1 MLTLDQIRAFV
12 AVAEELHFGR
22 AAERL
27 RMTQPPLSRHIQKLE
42 RAIGVTL
49 LERDNRRV
57 ILTEAGRG
65 FLEDARH
72 MLTLVD
78 TAGDRARRIAGGASG
93 TLRLGFTAVSAISVL
108 GPLLRLLAER
118 LPEVDVILHE
128 QVTARQMDGILRGEL
143 DLGLAR
149 PPFDLPRPSS
159 SVRPSRPSMDPSH
172 PASGPGSAR
181 PSMDPSHPSSGVGP
195 FHPPV
200 EPSRPSSGVGPF
212 RPPVDPSHPAF
223 GLDSALPSMDPSHPA
238 SGVGSARPP
247 VDPSHPTPD
256 LGSTRPPVDPSH
268 PTPGLGSACPP
279 LDLPHPTSRLDLAQ
293 PPSDPA
299 RPSPA
304 PTVADSSSP
313 LDLARPPIN
322 PVRPL
327 SDLASARP
335 PADVNRAR
343 STYDLAGIDS
353 RVIFREP
360 LCAAVPTGHA
370 LAALDRP
377 LAPEDFAGLPMVSY
391 HPVQSRYFHELTVRF
406 LSTVRPRDEQQVHQ
420 ILTAVLLVAAGR
432 GVALVP
438 ASARS
443 LGIEGVVFR
452 DLVHGG
458 GSPTSASRSGNPITG
473 DEGDELTV
481 ENDSGGHPV
490 ELHAI
495 WNRGSANPALWRVLE
510 LLEDVE
516 GQD

>member
-72 MLTLVD
+72 MLTLVE

-93 TLRLGFTAVSAISVL
+93 TLRLGFTAVSAISML
-108 GPLLRLLAER
+108 GRLLRLLAER

-128 QVTARQMDGILRGEL
+128 QVTATQMDGILRGEL

-149 PPFDLPRPSS
+149 PPFDLPRPT
-159 SVRPSRPSMDPSH
+159 SRS
-172 PASGPGSAR
+172 
-181 PSMDPSHPSSGVGP
+181 
-195 FHPPV
+195 
-200 EPSRPSSGVGPF
+200 
-212 RPPVDPSHPAF
+212 
-223 GLDSALPSMDPSHPA
+223 
-238 SGVGSARPP
+238 GSARPP
-247 VDPSHPTPD
+247 F
-256 LGSTRPPVDPSH
+256 
-268 PTPGLGSACPP
+268 GLSRIA
-279 LDLPHPTSRLDLAQ
+279 SRLDLAQ
-293 PPSDPA
+293 PPVDPA
-299 RPSPA
+299 RPSSG
-304 PTVADSSSP
+304 PTGAGSSSP

-322 PVRPL
+322 PVRSL
-327 SDLASARP
+327 SDPAAARP
-335 PADVNRAR
+335 PADMNLAR
-343 STYDLAGIDS
+343 PTYGLTGIDS

-360 LCAAVPTGHA
+360 LCAAVPAGHA

-391 HPVQSRYFHELTVRF
+391 HPVRSRYFHELTVRF
-406 LSTVRPRDEQQVHQ
+406 LSAVQPRAEQQVHQ

-458 GSPTSASRSGNPITG
+458 GSPGAGSRCGNPMTG
-473 DEGDELTV
+473 DEGDKLAT
-481 ENDSGGHPV
+481 ENDSGRHPV

-495 WNRGSANPALWRVLE
+495 WNPGSANPALWRVLD
-510 LLEDVE
+510 LLPGVE

>member
-72 MLTLVD
+72 MLTLVE

-93 TLRLGFTAVSAISVL
+93 TLRLGFTAVSAISML
-108 GPLLRLLAER
+108 GRLLRLLAER

-128 QVTARQMDGILRGEL
+128 QVTATQMDGILRGEL

-149 PPFDLPRPSS
+149 PPFDLPRPTSS
-159 SVRPSRPSMDPSH
+159 
-172 PASGPGSAR
+172 
-181 PSMDPSHPSSGVGP
+181 
-195 FHPPV
+195 
-200 EPSRPSSGVGPF
+200 
-212 RPPVDPSHPAF
+212 
-223 GLDSALPSMDPSHPA
+223 
-238 SGVGSARPP
+238 GSARPP
-247 VDPSHPTPD
+247 FD
-256 LGSTRPPVDPSH
+256 LSRPASRLDLPQPPVDPASPASH
-268 PTPGLGSACPP
+268 
-279 LDLPHPTSRLDLAQ
+279 LDLAHPPADPASPASRLDLAH
-293 PPSDPA
+293 PPADPA
-299 RPSPA
+299 RPSSG
-304 PTVADSSSP
+304 PTVAGSPSP

-322 PVRPL
+322 PVRSL
-327 SDLASARP
+327 SDPAAARP
-335 PADVNRAR
+335 PADM
-343 STYDLAGIDS
+343 DLARPTYGLTGIDS

-360 LCAAVPTGHA
+360 LCAAVPAGHA

-391 HPVQSRYFHELTVRF
+391 HPVRSRYFHELTVRF
-406 LSTVRPRDEQQVHQ
+406 LSAVQPRAEQQVHQ

-458 GSPTSASRSGNPITG
+458 GSPTAGSRSGNPMTE
-473 DEGDELTV
+473 DEDDKRAT
-481 ENDSGGHPV
+481 ENDSGRHPV

-495 WNRGSANPALWRVLE
+495 WNPGSANPALWRVLD
-510 LLEDVE
+510 LLPGVE

>member
-72 MLTLVD
+72 MLTLVE

-93 TLRLGFTAVSAISVL
+93 TLRLGFTAVSAISML
-108 GPLLRLLAER
+108 GRLLRLLAER

-128 QVTARQMDGILRGEL
+128 QVTATQMDGILRGEL

-149 PPFDLPRPSS
+149 PPFDLPRPTPRSG
-159 SVRPSRPSMDPSH
+159 SVRPPFDLSRPASH
-172 PASGPGSAR
+172 LDLAQPPAGPAS
-181 PSMDPSHPSSGVGP
+181 
-195 FHPPV
+195 
-200 EPSRPSSGVGPF
+200 
-212 RPPVDPSHPAF
+212 PA
-223 GLDSALPSMDPSHPA
+223 
-238 SGVGSARPP
+238 
-247 VDPSHPTPD
+247 
-256 LGSTRPPVDPSH
+256 
-268 PTPGLGSACPP
+268 
-279 LDLPHPTSRLDLAQ
+279 SRLDLAQ
-293 PPSDPA
+293 PPVDPA
-299 RPSPA
+299 RPSSG
-304 PTVADSSSP
+304 PTVAGSSSP
-313 LDLARPPIN
+313 LDLARCPIN
-322 PVRPL
+322 PVRSL
-327 SDLASARP
+327 SDPAAARP
-335 PADVNRAR
+335 PADMNLAR
-343 STYDLAGIDS
+343 PTYGLTGIDS

-360 LCAAVPTGHA
+360 LCAAVPAGHA

-391 HPVQSRYFHELTVRF
+391 HPVRSRYFHELTVRF
-406 LSTVRPRDEQQVHQ
+406 LSAVQPRAEQQVHQ

-458 GSPTSASRSGNPITG
+458 GSPGAGSRCGNPMTG
-473 DEGDELTV
+473 DEGDKRAT
-481 ENDSGGHPV
+481 ENDSGRHPV

-495 WNRGSANPALWRVLE
+495 WNPGSANPALWRVLD
-510 LLEDVE
+510 LLPGVE

>member
-1 MLTLDQIRAFV
+1 MFTLDQIRAFV

-72 MLTLVD
+72 MLSLVE
-78 TAGDRARRIAGGASG
+78 TAGDRARRIAAGASG

-108 GPLLRLLAER
+108 GGLLRLLAER

-128 QVTARQMDGILRGEL
+128 QVTARQLDGILRGEL

-149 PPFDLPRPSS
+149 PPFDLP
-159 SVRPSRPSMDPSH
+159 
-172 PASGPGSAR
+172 
-181 PSMDPSHPSSGVGP
+181 HPSSGLGTP
-195 FHPPV
+195 HAPSGFDSPGA
-200 EPSRPSSGVGPF
+200 PSRL
-212 RPPVDPSHPAF
+212 
-223 GLDSALPSMDPSHPA
+223 GLP
-238 SGVGSARPP
+238 R
-247 VDPSHPTPD
+247 
-256 LGSTRPPVDPSH
+256 
-268 PTPGLGSACPP
+268 
-279 LDLPHPTSRLDLAQ
+279 
-293 PPSDPA
+293 PPSDP
-299 RPSPA
+299 
-304 PTVADSSSP
+304 TVAGISADR
-313 LDLARPPIN
+313 DLARVPIN
-322 PVRPL
+322 TVHPAATRPPT
-327 SDLASARP
+327 DINAARP
-335 PADVNRAR
+335 
-343 STYDLAGIDS
+343 TYHLTGIDS

-391 HPVQSRYFHELTVRF
+391 HPVRSRYFHELTVRF
-406 LSTVRPRDEQQVHQ
+406 LSAVRPRAEQQVHQ
-420 ILTAVLLVAAGR
+420 ILTAALLVAAGR

-458 GSPTSASRSGNPITG
+458 GSPPSGSRSGNPMTG
-473 DEGDELTV
+473 NEGGEPAT
-481 ENDSGGHPV
+481 ENDGGLHPV
-490 ELHAI
+490 ELHAV
-495 WNRGSANPALWRVLE
+495 WNPGSANPALWRVLD
-510 LLEDVE
+510 LLDDVE